1 MASQGEGAAGMI
13 NNIYQWVKAWFD
25 PKSFQ
30 AGNGV
35 SLSRRL
41 LALLVVVVSC
51 VLAYDGIKRGISAP
65 WAATATGLA
74 TTLAGIWGVSKVKG
88 AASVRKDEGPG
99 Q

>member
-1 MASQGEGAAGMI
+1 MI
-13 NNIYQWVKAWFD
+13 KNIYQWVKAWFD
-25 PKSFQ
+25 PHSFQ

-41 LALLVVVVSC
+41 LALIVVVVSC

-74 TTLAGIWGVSKVKG
+74 TTLAGIWGISKVKG
-88 AASVRKDEGPG
+88 GSNGPRDG
-99 Q
+99 NNP

>member
-1 MASQGEGAAGMI
+1 MAPEGQGATDMI

-25 PKSFQ
+25 PHSFQ

-41 LALLVVVVSC
+41 MALIVVVVSC
-51 VLAYDGIKRGISAP
+51 VLAYDGIKRGVSAP

-74 TTLAGIWGVSKVKG
+74 TTLAGIWGVSKVRG
-88 AASVRKDEGPG
+88 ATSVRKDESPG